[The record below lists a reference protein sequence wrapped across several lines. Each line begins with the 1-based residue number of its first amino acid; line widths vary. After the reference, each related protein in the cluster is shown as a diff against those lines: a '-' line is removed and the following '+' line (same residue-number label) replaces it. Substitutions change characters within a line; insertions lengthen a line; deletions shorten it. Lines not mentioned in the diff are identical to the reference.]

1 MTTFG
6 IKEPW
11 MSPMNEFLSEHK
23 AELKDFVD
31 SVTSISP
38 HLDKAIR
45 SIPPSY
51 ATPITIHN
59 RLSQASKEGFPSLP
73 YLIDQPRAFA
83 ALVGMWEKF
92 SPAATERGSLPD
104 ALLRFDQVC
113 ANIRERM
120 MDCIDKAEDAER
132 PSSRESLEMKWQ
144 EVAEK
149 ATGVPAMDGVY
160 ERYQGRGMQRVGGE
174 GLGTLGYTVNVS
186 SNNKRSGGLGGILGF
201 GGGKRRD

>member
-1 MTTFG
+1 M
-6 IKEPW
+6 
-11 MSPMNEFLSEHK
+11 
-23 AELKDFVD
+23 
-31 SVTSISP
+31 
-38 HLDKAIR
+38 
-45 SIPPSY
+45 
-51 ATPITIHN
+51 
-59 RLSQASKEGFPSLP
+59 
-73 YLIDQPRAFA
+73 
-83 ALVGMWEKF
+83 
-92 SPAATERGSLPD
+92 ERGGLPD
-104 ALLRFDQVC
+104 PLLQFDQVC
-113 ANIRERM
+113 ANIRGRM

-132 PSSRESLEMKWQ
+132 PSSRESMEMKWQ